1 MVAGRI
7 ERVPTGIDGFDPPLI
22 EGGFVKSKSY
32 LITGPPGSGKTTFGV
47 QFLVDGA
54 KRGGEKVAYIS
65 LVQDPEEVIKDYE
78 RFDPAVWNYVQKG
91 GNLILYD
98 LGKELWGGSTAK
110 PPQWSSVMFRIK
122 DLVRESSITRLV
134 VDPLTA
140 IDFPTS
146 DPAEKR
152 AELATF
158 LRAMGALGITSLLI
172 AELTELDRYSEE
184 HYLVDGVIM
193 LHYYLEGNDMARA
206 IQVLKMRRTRH
217 ETKMYRLEFGPKG
230 LTVRGGPVV

>member
-1 MVAGRI
+1 MITGRV
-7 ERVPTGIDGFDPPLI
+7 ERISTGIEGFDPLI
-22 EGGFVKSKSY
+22 EGGLVKSKSY
-32 LITGPPGSGKTTFGV
+32 LITGPPGSGKTTFGI
-47 QFLVDGA
+47 QFLVEGA
-54 KRGGEKVAYIS
+54 KRGEKVVYIS
-65 LVQDPEEVIKDYE
+65 LIQDPEEVIKDYE
-78 RFDPAVWNYVQKG
+78 RFDPSVWNYVQK

-98 LGKELWGGSTAK
+98 LGKEVWGPTAK
-110 PPQWSSVMFRIK
+110 PPQWSSIMVRIK
-122 DLVRESSITRLV
+122 DLVRESNINRLV
-134 VDPLTA
+134 IDPLTA

-158 LRAMGALGITSLLI
+158 LRTMSALGITSLLI
-172 AELTELDRYSEE
+172 AELTDLDRYSEE

-230 LTVRGGPVV
+230 LVVRGPVL